1 MERQYYF
8 SIQFEP
14 ENADN
19 ELLAGRCIA
28 VMHGFMS
35 NARNQHFRHTVGI
48 AFPKWDR
55 NTVGNVVCFFSQ
67 HKDILTGLSF
77 QSYLSTM
84 VNEEI
89 FVLSDIQEVPAT
101 SDRVRFVRNRTIGKS
116 FIGSKK
122 RRVDRV
128 LRRAG
133 ERNEIHLPVF
143 LEQREF
149 DFFHSI
155 PIMSHSSG
163 QEFVLHIQREMQE
176 DDTFQQGFDSYG
188 FASNSKWRGSVP
200 NV

>member
-1 MERQYYF
+1 MNMEHQYYF
-8 SIQFEP
+8 STQFEP
-14 ENADN
+14 ESADN

-28 VMHGFMS
+28 AMHGFMS

-55 NTVGNVVCFFSQ
+55 NTIGNVVCFFSQ
-67 HKDILTGLSF
+67 HRDILTGLSF
-77 QSYLSTM
+77 QPYFSTM

-89 FVLSDIQEVPAT
+89 FVLTDIQEVPAT

-122 RRVDRV
+122 RRVERV

-133 ERNEIHLPVF
+133 ERNEIHLPVL

-149 DFFHSI
+149 DLRAFRILCQLILAKYLRRHPSDLQNES
-155 PIMSHSSG
+155 PVETMS
-163 QEFVLHIQREMQE
+163 
-176 DDTFQQGFDSYG
+176 Y
-188 FASNSKWRGSVP
+188 SNSVLALSIC
-200 NV
+200 